1 MTQPTHNQ
9 YDARTA
15 ADTGRFVPLHSVSAF
30 GELVEPSDL
39 ETVVVFQ
46 HDPYCPIS
54 RKAYREI
61 AGEPVQAVLVDVTHD
76 EELSRTIE
84 QQTGVR
90 HESPQVLVFRSSK
103 VVWNA
108 SHFKI
113 TGNAVTRAVQRASAD
128 SSAPVKPIPSA
139 ASPAEPA
146 PLRRT
151 QLRTMPTCWHG
162 SARSGVINDCR
173 PNSPSRSRW
182 SFCLCRS

>member
-1 MTQPTHNQ
+1 MTQPTHNE

-30 GELVEPSDL
+30 GELVERSDL

-61 AGEPVQAVLVDVTHD
+61 ARAPVQAVLVDVTYD

-90 HESPQVLVFRSSK
+90 HESPQVLVFRSGE

-113 TGNAVTRAVQRASAD
+113 TGKAVTRAVQRASAD
-128 SSAPVKPIPSA
+128 SSGQADSECGIACGTRAAPKDA
-139 ASPAEPA
+139 ASDNANVLA
-146 PLRRT
+146 WLRS
-151 QLRTMPTCWHG
+151 L
-162 SARSGVINDCR
+162 
-173 PNSPSRSRW
+173 W
-182 SFCLCRS
+182 SHQ

>member
-1 MTQPTHNQ
+1 MTEPTHNE
-9 YDARTA
+9 YDAWTA
-15 ADTGRFVPLHSVSAF
+15 PDTGRFVPLHSVSAF
-30 GELVEPSDL
+30 GELLERSDL

-61 AGEPVQAVLVDVTHD
+61 AGAPVRALLVDVTHD

-90 HESPQVLVFRSSK
+90 HESPQVLVFRSGE

-113 TGNAVTRAVQRASAD
+113 TRKAVTRAVQGVSAD
-128 SSAPVKPIPSA
+128 SFGEADSDCGIACGTRATQKDG
-139 ASPAEPA
+139 ASDTANLLA
-146 PLRRT
+146 WLRS
-151 QLRTMPTCWHG
+151 L
-162 SARSGVINDCR
+162 
-173 PNSPSRSRW
+173 W
-182 SFCLCRS
+182 SHQ